1 MGIELI
7 GIEKSWH
14 KVPVL
19 QQVSFRTS
27 PGETLV
33 LLGPSGAGK
42 SSLLRMMNLLDTPD
56 AGVLRIG
63 ESEFSFPNSLSAA
76 EFNRQSQLLRRKV
89 GMVFQQY
96 NLWPHLTVM
105 ENLIEAPVKVLGMSK
120 EAAIE
125 KGAYL
130 LAQLQLADKRDAW
143 PARLSGGQQQR
154 VAIARTLMMD
164 PEVLLF
170 DEPTAALDPEITK
183 EVAEIIRNLSQ
194 TGITQVVVTHEVDF
208 ARKVASQVIYLEK
221 GRIIEAG
228 SAAIF
233 QSPQTSRFA
242 EFLMH

>member
-130 LAQLQLADKRDAW
+130 LAQLQL
-143 PARLSGGQQQR
+143 
-154 VAIARTLMMD
+154 
-164 PEVLLF
+164 
-170 DEPTAALDPEITK
+170 
-183 EVAEIIRNLSQ
+183 
-194 TGITQVVVTHEVDF
+194 
-208 ARKVASQVIYLEK
+208 
-221 GRIIEAG
+221 
-228 SAAIF
+228 
-233 QSPQTSRFA
+233 
-242 EFLMH
+242 

>member
-19 QQVSFRTS
+19 QQVSFRTA

-56 AGVLRIG
+56 AGVLRIAD
-63 ESEFSFPNSLSAA
+63 SEFSFPSNLAAA
-76 EFNRQSQLLRRKV
+76 EFNRQAQALRRKV

-105 ENLIEAPVKVLGMSK
+105 ENLIEAPVKVLGMSR

-154 VAIARTLMMD
+154 VAIARAIVTE
-164 PEVLLF
+164 PTVLLA
-170 DEPTAALDPEITK
+170 DEPTGNLDTRTSTEIM
-183 EVAEIIRNLSQ
+183 ELISGLNRDR
-194 TGITQVVVTHEVDF
+194 GITVLMVTHEPDMAEF
-208 ARKVASQVIYLEK
+208 ARRVVRFVD
-221 GRIIEAG
+221 GRVESDTG
-228 SAAIF
+228 NGGN
-233 QSPQTSRFA
+233 
-242 EFLMH
+242 H